1 VSSPGHRSEVRLA
14 ELVALLS
21 LGTDLGLG
29 QPMEHMVRACLIA
42 LRLAEH
48 MGMDES
54 QRPVLYYSGLLAW
67 VGCHTDAYEQ
77 AKWLGDDVSVKRD
90 AHYAYDFGRA
100 GPATAFMVKHVGGAG
115 RSLPERARVGLGF
128 VGEGRRALL
137 SLAENHYLA
146 TDELVVRL
154 GLGDA
159 VRTSLRQSYE
169 RWDGKGPYGM
179 KGREILAASRLINLA
194 DVVEVFRRT
203 GGVQAAIAIARERS
217 GTQFDPELVELF
229 CEQAPMLLAELDAAP
244 SWDQVIAAE
253 PSLFGGVSDEDLDA
267 ALEAIGDFSDLKSP
281 WTIGHSRCVAELAA
295 DAGRGSGLPPSDV
308 RTLRR
313 AAVVHDIGRLGV
325 SNSIWDKR
333 GELTQADIE
342 RVRLHPYWSERMLAF
357 SPALAPLG
365 AIAVQHHE
373 RLDGSGYPRG
383 LAGDAITPAG
393 RILGAADCYHAITEM
408 RPHRPARS
416 SEEAAAEVRSEVA
429 AGRLDGDAVDAV
441 LRAAGHRV
449 RRRRE
454 WPAGLTPREV
464 EVLRL
469 VARGLSNKEIAELLV
484 ISRKTAGSH
493 VEHIYTKIGASNRAQ
508 ASLFAMKHGLMLE
521 M

>member
-1 VSSPGHRSEVRLA
+1 VSLPGQRSELRLA

-29 QPMEHMVRACLIA
+29 QPMEHMIRACLLA
-42 LRLAEH
+42 LRLGER

-90 AHYAYDFGRA
+90 AHYAYDFGRV

-128 VGEGRRALL
+128 MREGRRVLM

-154 GLGDA
+154 GLGND

-179 KGREILAASRLINLA
+179 KGEEILVASRLINLA

-203 GGVQAAIAIARERS
+203 SGVEGAIAIARERS
-217 GTQFDPELVELF
+217 GTQFDPALVEIF

-253 PSLFGGVSDEDLDA
+253 PSLSGSVSGQELDA

-281 WTIGHSRCVAELAA
+281 WTIGHSRGVAELAA
-295 DAGRGSGLPPSDV
+295 EAGRGSGVPACDV
-308 RTLRR
+308 TTLRR
-313 AAVVHDIGRLGV
+313 AGLVHDIGRLGV
-325 SNSIWDKR
+325 SNAVWDRR
-333 GELTQADIE
+333 GALTAADVE
-342 RVRLHPYWSERMLAF
+342 RVRLHPYLTERMLAF
-357 SPALAPLG
+357 APAWR
-365 AIAVQHHE
+365 
-373 RLDGSGYPRG
+373 RL
-383 LAGDAITPAG
+383 
-393 RILGAADCYHAITEM
+393 
-408 RPHRPARS
+408 ARS
-416 SEEAAAEVRSEVA
+416 PYSTMSASM
-429 AGRLDGDAVDAV
+429 
-441 LRAAGHRV
+441 
-449 RRRRE
+449 
-454 WPAGLTPREV
+454 
-464 EVLRL
+464 
-469 VARGLSNKEIAELLV
+469 ARGIPRTL
-484 ISRKTAGSH
+484 G
-493 VEHIYTKIGASNRAQ
+493 
-508 ASLFAMKHGLMLE
+508 
-521 M
+521 